1 MFDPQVYITQKYKL
15 NSKYEKKSLS
25 KYSQVR
31 FFSEV
36 FIVRIQMMQLKF
48 NFDGRFIIYNFF
60 SVSHFVCGWHRSS
73 YFICRHAANTSH
85 GKQAESTCFLFQWLV
100 CRTVRFPISPP
111 LPVKGVMIFFFF
123 VTTTTH
129 IHTTECPPYGWRP
142 TPAFQLVQMG

>member
-60 SVSHFVCGWHRSS
+60 SVSHFVCG
-73 YFICRHAANTSH
+73 
-85 GKQAESTCFLFQWLV
+85 
-100 CRTVRFPISPP
+100 
-111 LPVKGVMIFFFF
+111 
-123 VTTTTH
+123 
-129 IHTTECPPYGWRP
+129 
-142 TPAFQLVQMG
+142 